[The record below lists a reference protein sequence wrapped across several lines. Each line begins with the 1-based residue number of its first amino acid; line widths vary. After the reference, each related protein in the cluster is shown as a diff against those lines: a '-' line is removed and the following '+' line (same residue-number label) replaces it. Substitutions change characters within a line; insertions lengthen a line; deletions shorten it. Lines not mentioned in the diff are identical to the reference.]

1 MKTAY
6 DLMNRLNLL
15 SEYIG
20 AIHSG
25 KNAIST
31 WNEEFGEGN
40 PEVNVLEN
48 LIHELQHEKAE
59 LENKLRSIEV

>member
-1 MKTAY
+1 MNTVY

-15 SEYIG
+15 NEYLG
-20 AIHSG
+20 AINSG

-48 LIHELQHEKAE
+48 LIHELQYERTE
-59 LENKLRSIEV
+59 IEDKLRSIKV